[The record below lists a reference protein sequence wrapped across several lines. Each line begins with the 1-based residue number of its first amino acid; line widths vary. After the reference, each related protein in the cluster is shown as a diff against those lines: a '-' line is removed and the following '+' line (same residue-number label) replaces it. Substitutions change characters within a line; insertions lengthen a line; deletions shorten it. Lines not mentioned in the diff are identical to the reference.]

1 MGLLTLSPM
10 GFKTASDPNDPKKI
24 QLQWNPSLGAS
35 VLAQS
40 GIILNVAI
48 SPDMLTASPLQTQGV
63 QIPQPFLCKVFVDA
77 GVSGLAI
84 DKKMASTLGLMKNGV
99 TNNLTV
105 NREFTS
111 SSHPFIL
118 ECVIQPSF

>member
-1 MGLLTLSPM
+1 M

-48 SPDMLTASPLQTQGV
+48 SPDMLTASTLQTQGV
-63 QIPQPFLCKVFVDA
+63 QTPQPFLCKAVVDTGA
-77 GVSGLAI
+77 SGLAI
-84 DKKMASTLGLMKNGV
+84 DKKIASALGLKKNGV

-105 NREFTS
+105 NGTKISPVYFVS
-111 SSHPFIL
+111 L
-118 ECVIQPSF
+118 SFSGSNLKS